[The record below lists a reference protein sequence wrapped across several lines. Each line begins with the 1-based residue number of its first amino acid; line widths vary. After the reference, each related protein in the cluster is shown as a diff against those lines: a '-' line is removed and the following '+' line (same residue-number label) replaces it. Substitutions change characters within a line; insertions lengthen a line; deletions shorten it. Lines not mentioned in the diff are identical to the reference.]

1 MAPKKAANRETR
13 PERLVSLATRR
24 SDATR
29 VGAVSR
35 VPPRL
40 ADSRAASIFV
50 VVLITS
56 SISAGGRCP
65 MSRHVGR
72 CGAGPLHYP
81 GDAYR
86 LPFSEVAWIQSS
98 IL

>member
-1 MAPKKAANRETR
+1 
-13 PERLVSLATRR
+13 
-24 SDATR
+24 
-29 VGAVSR
+29 
-35 VPPRL
+35 
-40 ADSRAASIFV
+40 
-50 VVLITS
+50 
-56 SISAGGRCP
+56 

-72 CGAGPLHYP
+72 SGAGPLHYP